1 MAINEKSLTKGQLRK
16 LSVLRKSLGG
26 KIADQAFAQWVKEQ
40 PVKSASVKT
49 DPVADKIVK
58 AISDL
63 AKDKSFNLG
72 RRGYVVRRAKGK
84 GAQGFVT
91 EKIE

>member
-16 LSVLRKSLGG
+16 LNALRKSLGD
-26 KIADQAFAQWVKEQ
+26 KIADRAFTQWLKQQ
-40 PVKSASVKT
+40 PVKSTSVRI

-58 AISDL
+58 AVSVL

-72 RRGYVVRRAKGK
+72 RKGYVVKRAKGR
-84 GAQGFVT
+84 GAKGFVA
-91 EKIE
+91 EKVT